1 MSGKRGRR
9 LSDDERALWRDV
21 TRSVAP
27 LRDDAAAS
35 EDEAVTPDPDTP
47 PVKKPLPAPVAAV
60 QREKPAITPQPAL
73 APLGQKFRRK
83 LVRGTESID
92 ARIDLHGM
100 TQDQA
105 HHALT
110 RFLHRAQG
118 DGAKIVLVI
127 TGKGLRGEGSE
138 RGVLRRQVP
147 LWLRLPEFRAVVV
160 GFEDAH
166 VGHGGEGAM
175 YVRIRRSRST
185 RE

>member
-1 MSGKRGRR
+1 MSGKRRR

-21 TRSVAP
+21 TRGIAK
-27 LRDDAAAS
+27 LRSDAAEPEEETA
-35 EDEAVTPDPDTP
+35 AVDAPV
-47 PVKKPLPAPVAAV
+47 PVKKPSPAPVVAAP
-60 QREKPAITPQPAL
+60 REPPMAKQQPAL

-83 LVRGTESID
+83 LVRGTEAID
-92 ARIDLHGM
+92 DRIDLHGM

-105 HHALT
+105 HTALT

-147 LWLRLPEFRAVVV
+147 LWLRLPEFRAIVV

-175 YVRIRRSRST
+175 YVRIRRSRNA